1 MPLSTIYIDL
11 DCTSIKRIMRTI
23 LLFSAIT
30 FFISA
35 CTSAP
40 DYLEQALQLAGD
52 NRAELERVIAHY
64 DSVGDSQKQAAARF
78 LIENMPG
85 HYSYSTDRIDDYYA
99 ISLNLARSE
108 MSPGEQ
114 YDSLLYLTKHKFVG
128 LQQQNIQDVRIMKS
142 DYLIKNIDQAFD
154 IWRNGMYA
162 KHLTFDEF
170 CEWLLP
176 YKITELQSLDA
187 WRDTMITHY
196 AESLDRLYP
205 NDESYYTTFRA
216 LDFVR
221 NDVLSKLGRFE
232 TYNESTI
239 EMRSA
244 ETLVN
249 MKFGRCIDFVTLGT
263 AAFRSLG
270 LPVVIDDVPCYG
282 RFRAG
287 HAWFTML
294 NDRGEE
300 LSSEWDLTSVPGS
313 AFFTNYTFP
322 KIFRSTYAINY
333 DRLRY
338 LNNSVMK
345 YPFSIHKMDVTDRYF
360 RTSDIRLPLPDSF
373 KKVEDYAYLAVFDGH
388 NTVWRIVEYGEIDG
402 DSFEFKNIGRN
413 ILYIALGFDGNT
425 TVPLSKPFIVEKDGT
440 LTYVEG
446 PNGERET
453 VEVGR
458 KYFQSE
464 NVVDMRRR
472 LLGGKIEAANRA
484 DFADAKTI
492 ITIDSVNIPDKM
504 ATGCSDVYR
513 YWRYVGADGT
523 YGSIAELAFFETD
536 SIKLEGEN
544 IGCKKASKEMLDKA
558 FDGDW
563 LSNFEMESIGEP
575 DGAWVGKDFGKHRRV
590 DFVRVV
596 PRSDDNDV
604 HPGREYEMLYWDNER
619 WVSLGK
625 QTAEGNRVRYDNV
638 PCKALLWLK
647 CNWGWDERVFL
658 YENGKQVWW

>member
-1 MPLSTIYIDL
+1 MRPKFLVSTL
-11 DCTSIKRIMRTI
+11 
-23 LLFSAIT
+23 T

-40 DYLEQALQLAGD
+40 DYLEQALLLAGD
-52 NRAELERVIAHY
+52 NRGELERVIAHY

-99 ISLNLARSE
+99 IALDLARSE
-108 MSPGEQ
+108 MSPSEQ
-114 YDSLLYLTKHKFVG
+114 YDSLLYLTKHQFAG
-128 LQQQNIQDVRIMKS
+128 LQQQNIQDVRIMKA

-176 YKITELQSLDA
+176 YKVSELQSLDA
-187 WRDTMITHY
+187 WRDTMIAHY
-196 AESLDRLYP
+196 GHSLDKLYP

-221 NDVLSKLGRFE
+221 NDVLAKLGRFE

-263 AAFRSLG
+263 AAFRSMG

-300 LSSEWDLTSVPGS
+300 LSSEWDLTSVPGN

-322 KIFRSTYAINY
+322 KIYRFTYAINY
-333 DRLRY
+333 DRLNY
-338 LNNSVMK
+338 LNHSLMK
-345 YPFSIHKMDVTDRYF
+345 YPFGIHKKDVTDNYF
-360 RTSDIRLPLPDSF
+360 RTSDITLPLPADF

-413 ILYIALGFDGNT
+413 IIYIALGFDGKT
-425 TVPLSKPFIVEKDGT
+425 TVPLSKPFIVEKDGS
-440 LTYVEG
+440 LRYVDG
-446 PNGERET
+446 PNGETET

-464 NVVDMRRR
+464 NVIEMRRR
-472 LLGGKIEAANRA
+472 LLGGRIEAANRA

-492 ITIDSVNIPDKM
+492 LSIDSMYIPDKM
-504 ATGCSDVYR
+504 ETGCKDAYR

-536 SIKLEGEN
+536 SIRIDGRA
-544 IGCKKASKEMLDKA
+544 IGCKDAPKDIVEKA
-558 FDGDW
+558 FDDDW
-563 LSNFEMESIGEP
+563 LSNFETESLDKP
-575 DGAWVGKDFGKHRRV
+575 DGAWVGMDMGKARRV
-590 DFVRVV
+590 DYVRVV

-604 HPGREYEMLYWDNER
+604 HPGREYELLYWDNSE
-619 WVSLGK
+619 WVSMGK
-625 QTAEGNRVRYDNV
+625 QIADGNRVKYDNV
-638 PCKALLWLK
+638 PCGALLWLK

-658 YENGKQVWW
+658 YEDGRQIWW